1 MAPNL
6 RESSSV
12 HEALSALDLS
22 SFMASPITKSEY
34 LPLTHPK
41 ANISEIITQEKAP
54 SHNDEDMITAP
65 HVHTAD
71 GSDNYWDWS
80 PEPTEDEK
88 KQEMIQQIL
97 AEEEARLAVNSSI
110 LLSLK
115 ITTASPNASVE
126 TISANGEYE
135 EIEGYWDMEVEND
148 VADEVVVAQHVRD
161 NTHPLNAY
169 WDWDTSPKT
178 NDQQRNDI
186 IQNILVEES
195 IRFTLSVAHME
206 QCLKESATE
215 NSRTKVMTSNHE
227 ETDDDYWIMK
237 EDLEEPVAPHT
248 VGLTHSS
255 NHYWNWPSSA
265 DPSSNEVR
273 ELFLRLILEEDN
285 ARKIL
290 SIQHVEKNLRHHSK
304 VMNNNIAEEDTSDEL
319 STSYWMW

>member
-6 RESSSV
+6 KESSSV

-22 SFMASPITKSEY
+22 SFMASPITKSAY

-41 ANISEIITQEKAP
+41 ADHSEIITQEKAP
-54 SHNDEDMITAP
+54 SHNDVDMITAP

-71 GSDNYWDWS
+71 GSDNYWDWQ

-88 KQEMIQQIL
+88 KQETIRLIL
-97 AEEEARLAVNSSI
+97 AEEEARLAVSSSI
-110 LLSLK
+110 LLSLEVP
-115 ITTASPNASVE
+115 TASQNAPMES
-126 TISANGEYE
+126 ISANGEYE
-135 EIEGYWDMEVEND
+135 EFEGYWDMDVEND
-148 VADEVVVAQHVRD
+148 VADEVVVAQHLRD
-161 NTHPLNAY
+161 DTHPLNAY

-178 NDQQRNDI
+178 KDQQRNDM
-186 IQNILVEES
+186 IQNILAEES
-195 IRFTLSVAHME
+195 IRSTLSVTHIE
-206 QCLKESATE
+206 QGLKQSAAE
-215 NSRTKVMTSNHE
+215 NSRTKLMTSNHE

-237 EDLEEPVAPHT
+237 EDLEETVVPHPAP
-248 VGLTHSS
+248 LTHSS

-265 DPSSNEVR
+265 EPSSTEVK

-304 VMNNNIAEEDTSDEL
+304 VMNNHIAEDTSDEL